1 MNEVLKNIEAR
12 HSVRAYTQ
20 RQLSV
25 EALDQILRAAV
36 CAPNGMHLQTW
47 HFTAIQNP
55 RVLCELNNRVKAV
68 FARSSDAKLRARGLN
83 ADYCCYYHAP
93 TLVIASNEPAQWWAA
108 MDCACALE
116 NIFLAAR
123 SLGIGSCWINQVGQ
137 TCDEAEVRDYLT
149 ELGIPASHKVYGCAA
164 LGYEPEDAPVKERK
178 LKDYTVTIIH

>member
-68 FARSSDAKLRARGLN
+68 SMKYIPFEPKGWQKDFRDELRKMLSV
-83 ADYCCYYHAP
+83 
-93 TLVIASNEPAQWWAA
+93 L
-108 MDCACALE
+108 CA
-116 NIFLAAR
+116 
-123 SLGIGSCWINQVGQ
+123 
-137 TCDEAEVRDYLT
+137 
-149 ELGIPASHKVYGCAA
+149 H
-164 LGYEPEDAPVKERK
+164 
-178 LKDYTVTIIH
+178 